1 MMMEVRNLFFNHSD
15 VSRRPIAYWRDDKL
29 RQLSKPLVAQV
40 AVCSA
45 SFYDQR
51 QLLQDVL
58 NALVDTVT
66 DDTLLKSINLDILM
80 HTRSEDAKLRA
91 YALGCSEMMWQHHGG
106 KLIGTS
112 DFVPGAL
119 GRKLKCKIGFVAE
132 TATFIAECNEDEND
146 AVIRQSLKLKSTV
159 ESIAGSIRD
168 L

>member
-1 MMMEVRNLFFNHSD
+1 MTMEVRNLFLNHFD
-15 VSRRPIAYWRDDKL
+15 VLRRPVAYWRDDKL
-29 RQLSKPLVAQV
+29 RQLSKPLVTQV
-40 AVCSA
+40 AVCCA
-45 SFYDQR
+45 SFYDQH
-51 QLLQDVL
+51 QLLQNAL

-80 HTRSEDAKLRA
+80 HTRSEDARLRT
-91 YALGCSEMMWQHHGG
+91 YALSCSEMMWQNHGG

-112 DFVPGAL
+112 DFAIT
-119 GRKLKCKIGFVAE
+119 GRKLKSNIGFVAE

-146 AVIRQSLKLKSTV
+146 TVVRQSLRLKSTV